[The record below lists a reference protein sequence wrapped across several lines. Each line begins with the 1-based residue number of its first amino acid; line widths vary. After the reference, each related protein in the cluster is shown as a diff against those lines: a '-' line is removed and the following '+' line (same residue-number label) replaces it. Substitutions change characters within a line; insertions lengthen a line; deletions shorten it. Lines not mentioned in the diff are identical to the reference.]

1 MRLNIGSKNIVKIE
15 ALKETIKDY
24 DFLSDT
30 EVIPKEVNSDVSDQ
44 PMTIDE
50 TVDGAIN
57 RAKSSYGNCDCSVGI
72 ESGFMKV
79 KSAKTGHMEIT
90 VCAIY
95 DGKDTSLGFSPSF
108 ECPPKVMKNIIDND
122 QDLTQACNSVGLTAD
137 PKLGQAQGMIGILT
151 KGRVKR
157 KDYTKNAI
165 TMALIQLDNRAL
177 YNIKHLKD

>member
-1 MRLNIGSKNIVKIE
+1 MILNIGSKNIVKIE
-15 ALKETIKDY
+15 ALKETINDY
-24 DFLSDT
+24 KFLSDAKIIT
-30 EVIPKEVNSDVSDQ
+30 KDINSDVSEQ

-57 RAKSSYGNCDCSVGI
+57 RAKASYGDCDYSIGI

-79 KSAKTGHMEIT
+79 KNAKTGYMEVT
-90 VCAIY
+90 VCAIH
-95 DGKDTSLGFSPSF
+95 DGTDTSLGFSSCF
-108 ECPPKVMKNIIDND
+108 ECPPKVMKNILDKD

-157 KDYTKNAI
+157 KDYTKQAI
-165 TMALIQLDNRAL
+165 TMALIQLDNREL
-177 YNIKHLKD
+177 YN

>member
-30 EVIPKEVNSDVSDQ
+30 EIIPKEVNSDVSDQ

-57 RAKSSYGNCDCSVGI
+57 RAKASYSNCDYSVGI

-79 KSAKTGHMEIT
+79 KSAKTGYMEIT
-90 VCAIY
+90 ICAIY
-95 DGKDTSLGFSPSF
+95 DGKDTSLGFSSAF
-108 ECPPKVMKNIIDND
+108 ECPPKVMKNIIDDN

-137 PKLGQAQGMIGILT
+137 PKLGQAQGIVGILT
-151 KGRVKR
+151 KGRIKR
-157 KDYTKNAI
+157 KDYTRQAI
-165 TMALIQLDNRAL
+165 TMALIQLDNKEL
-177 YNIKHLKD
+177 YD